1 MQVTIPSE
9 LGGTII
15 GKGGERINRIRE
27 DSGAHI
33 IVDPAQ
39 AGEERIITISGTQT
53 QIQTAQ
59 YLLQQWSVVRI
70 TSSVFLFVLN
80 VWLGGFWSP
89 ALCGR
94 LVILLLSSYR

>member
-1 MQVTIPSE
+1 MGAFGGGPPAPGGPLQTTQVGESVCRKTQTSYVQVTIPSE

-39 AGEERIITISGTQT
+39 GSDERIITISGTQT

-59 YLLQQWSVVRI
+59 YLLQQW
-70 TSSVFLFVLN
+70 
-80 VWLGGFWSP
+80 
-89 ALCGR
+89 
-94 LVILLLSSYR
+94 